1 MIKPQE
7 KPLPL
12 KEVVSD
18 DNRSSIVSVRKNSC
32 KAWYLE
38 RRYFAWGYK
47 QDLIAPIKSSRSLR
61 RAFFL
66 IYAANKT

>member
-1 MIKPQE
+1 MIKPQV

-38 RRYFAWGYK
+38 RRYFAWGNK
-47 QDLIAPIKSSRSLR
+47 HVLIAPAKSSRS
-61 RAFFL
+61 FL
-66 IYAANKT
+66 PGFLPYTRS